1 MKVELHCRYGGK
13 LPGDIVDI
21 ESEKAKQMILDGFCV
36 AKEEVNEEVSVAK
49 EDDLTERK
57 RKRKVRDVL

>member
-21 ESEKAKQMILDGFCV
+21 ENAKAKQMIVDGFCV
-36 AKEEVNEEVSVAK
+36 ANEEVSVAK